1 MLMSLVAGV
10 IVALTYPPSLSLG
23 LGAFAILALVL
34 RRRVVGGVLASLA
47 LGWSLLWSLPQASEW
62 LRAPLEAQHRVL
74 SNASLPDADAIVV
87 LGGGTVRPERLS
99 TSRLGEAARAWR
111 AGRAPI
117 VILSGGGGRGGT
129 GRGRTEARR
138 MAEAIVT
145 LGVPASAL
153 VLEERS
159 HSTLENAEFTARL
172 ARERHIRDVLLVTSS
187 VHMPRASL
195 LFKDAGVDAI
205 PVPVPEATAEGSW
218 KQRWLPTRRA
228 LWRSGRALKEYAGL
242 LALQAGVAQSGH
254 PVLTCARLTSE

>member
-1 MLMSLVAGV
+1 MSSLASL
-10 IVALTYPPSLSLG
+10 IVGLTYPPSLSLW
-23 LGAFAILALVL
+23 LGVFALLALVL
-34 RRRVVGGVLASLA
+34 HRRVLGGVLAALA
-47 LGWSLLWSLPQASEW
+47 LGWSVLWSLPQVSEW
-62 LRAPLEAQHRVL
+62 VRAPLEAQHRVL

-129 GRGRTEARR
+129 GRGRSEAER

-195 LFKDAGVDAI
+195 LFQEAGIQAI
-205 PVPVPEATAEGSW
+205 PVPVPESTAEGSW
-218 KQRWLPTRRA
+218 TQRWLPTRRA

-242 LALQAGVAQSGH
+242 LALHAGIVEESRHAN
-254 PVLTCARLTSE
+254 LTCARLPSE